1 MVGPIIGPILGKL
14 AFKVNGWTY
23 EINPEAVSDPKNVM
37 VGFPH
42 TSNFDGVIAISVFQI
57 LNLNYHLLVKKEL
70 FRFPMGPILKSLGCI
85 PVDRAKSKNIVQ
97 QMVEEFAKHERFT
110 LAVAPEATR
119 GKDGEKRPI
128 RTGFWH
134 IAKATNVPIVLML
147 SDNKNKVGRVFAK
160 VYPSDS
166 MENDL
171 QEIKRLY
178 AQYDV
183 EISLPEQPVN

>member
-23 EINPEAVSDPKNVM
+23 EINPEAVNDPKNVM

-85 PVDRAKSKNIVQ
+85 PVDREKSKNIVQ
-97 QMVEEFAKHERFT
+97 QMVEVFAKHERFT

-119 GKDGEKRPI
+119 GKNGEKRPI

-147 SDNKNKVGRVFAK
+147 SDNKHKVGRVFAK

-183 EISLPEQPVN
+183 EISLPDQSTP

>member
-1 MVGPIIGPILGKL
+1 
-14 AFKVNGWTY
+14 
-23 EINPEAVSDPKNVM
+23 
-37 VGFPH
+37 
-42 TSNFDGVIAISVFQI
+42 
-57 LNLNYHLLVKKEL
+57 
-70 FRFPMGPILKSLGCI
+70 MGPILKSLGCI
-85 PVDRAKSKNIVQ
+85 PVDREKSKNIVQ
-97 QMVEEFAKHERFT
+97 QMVEVFAKHERFT

-119 GKDGEKRPI
+119 GKNGEKRPI

-147 SDNKNKVGRVFAK
+147 SDNKHKVGRVFAK

-183 EISLPEQPVN
+183 EISLPDQSTH